1 MRVPMDAKI
10 YLAHPVFQILSSMQ
24 RLGSQNQQCE
34 DPLDTRASL
43 CLEGSD
49 S

>member
-1 MRVPMDAKI
+1 MRVHMGTKN
-10 YLAHPVFQILSSMQ
+10 YLAHHAFQILSSMQ

-34 DPLDTRASL
+34 DSLDMRASL